1 MCGIPLPCM
10 ALAGRRRGWTAA
22 HAALPDAAV
31 KHMARRSLSLLVQ
44 MPCSSFLLSAD
55 VRKLSIYAGRRK
67 ARSHAAGTV
76 KLR

>member
-31 KHMARRSLSLLVQ
+31 KHMARRSLSFLVQ
-44 MPCSSFLLSAD
+44 MPRSSFLLSAD
-55 VRKLSIYAGRRK
+55 VRNYMPAAGRRD
-67 ARSHAAGTV
+67 RTQQV
-76 KLR
+76 R